1 MPKAQNKSASVKT
14 LEKENVD
21 PEVLYYIKLVEKTRK
36 SKKQEDVNEA
46 FQLIVDGLSP
56 KIKKIAG
63 KFRIA
68 GYSFDDIYQEALYAL
83 RYKAIKD
90 YDSTRGSGEGPA
102 AFDRFALLC
111 IRRHLATTLKASHQN
126 RHKVLGSYRSLD
138 QDRSSDN
145 DELSLSSIIPSPD
158 GDVLGKLQNKEEF
171 ATLVNKLLSRLSK
184 FEKQV
189 FFLYAQQYTYE
200 EISDIINRK
209 FPQRSDVNVK
219 GVDNALSRIKNK
231 AKVIVKRHDAKATK
245 AVDNAL
251 ERIKRKAHDIDSEP
265 IESDPEDAADFFD
278 ED

>member
-1 MPKAQNKSASVKT
+1 MPKARSKSASVKT
-14 LEKENVD
+14 LAKENADAD
-21 PEVLYYIKLVEKTRK
+21 PEVLYYIDLVEKTRQ
-36 SKKQEDVNEA
+36 SKKQEEVNEA

-63 KFRIA
+63 KFHIA

-138 QDRSSDN
+138 QDRGSDN
-145 DELSLSSIIPSPD
+145 DELSLSNIIPSPD

-171 ATLVNKLLSRLSK
+171 ATLVNKLLARLSN

-189 FFLYAQQYTYE
+189 FYLYAQQYTYE

-209 FPQRSDVNVK
+209 YPQRSDVNVK

-231 AKVIVKRHDAKATK
+231 GKAIVSRHLRRENREEQKE
-245 AVDNAL
+245 N
-251 ERIKRKAHDIDSEP
+251 
-265 IESDPEDAADFFD
+265 EDEFYGRG
-278 ED
+278 